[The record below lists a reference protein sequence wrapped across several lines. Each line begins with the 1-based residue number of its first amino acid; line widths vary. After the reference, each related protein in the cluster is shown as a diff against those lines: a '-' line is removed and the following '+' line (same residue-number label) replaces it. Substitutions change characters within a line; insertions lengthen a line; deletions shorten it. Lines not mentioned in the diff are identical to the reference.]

1 MSALME
7 PTTSARPRKRPTAK
21 ASDRKGGEKVKAT
34 LILSAEASQRLSIH
48 AAMVGE
54 DRSSLVDQLIREHL
68 RRFVVADRAKSA
80 DPAILEA
87 SAVQTASLD

>member
-1 MSALME
+1 MNGMAE
-7 PTTSARPRKRPTAK
+7 GQTSLKPRKRAAVKT
-21 ASDRKGGEKVKAT
+21 SDRKAGEKVKAT

-54 DRSSLVDQLIREHL
+54 DRSTLVDQLIREHL

-80 DPAILEA
+80 DPAMVGV
-87 SAVQTASLD
+87 SAD

>member
-1 MSALME
+1 MSTLME
-7 PTTSARPRKRPTAK
+7 GQTPLKTRKRPAVK
-21 ASDRKGGEKVKAT
+21 ASGGKAGEKVKAT

-54 DRSSLVDQLIREHL
+54 DRSTLVDQLIREHL

-80 DPAILEA
+80 DPATEVV
-87 SAVQTASLD
+87 SAA